1 MSPHSSRLLAAVVAA
16 ILLFSATPAS
26 AQSSGCSDVL
36 TELRADLEQLRAGAG
51 ANSADVRGRA
61 ALLFSTATQEH
72 PACARELQ
80 AMAVAAE
87 QGRVEAPGANAK
99 GFLGPIG
106 WMWNTVYYR
115 VYSGNAVMMF
125 TFGWGLFLAPVLL
138 VFCFYAVTRGATGA
152 FRRPTAVPPAA
163 LTASD

>member
-1 MSPHSSRLLAAVVAA
+1 MSKCDDVVV
-16 ILLFSATPAS
+16 T
-26 AQSSGCSDVL
+26 
-36 TELRADLEQLRAGAG
+36 LRSDLEHLRTT
-51 ANSADVRGRA
+51 ADAAEVPGRA
-61 ALLFSTATQEH
+61 ALLLSTATQDH
-72 PACARELQ
+72 PECSTQIEALGAALEQARL
-80 AMAVAAE
+80 
-87 QGRVEAPGANAK
+87 GAPGANAK

>member
-1 MSPHSSRLLAAVVAA
+1 VVAA
-16 ILLFSATPAS
+16 FLLLTATPAF
-26 AQSSGCSDVL
+26 AQSSKCDSVV
-36 TELRADLEQLRAGAG
+36 ADLRSDLEHLRSTTDA
-51 ANSADVRGRA
+51 ADLPGRA
-61 ALLFSTATQEH
+61 ALLFSTAIQDE
-72 PACARELQ
+72 PGCSNQIEALGAALQQARL
-80 AMAVAAE
+80 
-87 QGRVEAPGANAK
+87 EAPGANAK

-125 TFGWGLFLAPVLL
+125 TFGWGLFLAPLLL

>member
-1 MSPHSSRLLAAVVAA
+1 MSPHSSRFVAALVGAVFLLSAAPAFAESSKCDAVVA
-16 ILLFSATPAS
+16 
-26 AQSSGCSDVL
+26 D
-36 TELRADLEQLRAGAG
+36 LRADLDHLRTTPDATDA
-51 ANSADVRGRA
+51 RGKA
-61 ALLFSTATQEH
+61 ALLFSTVTQDH
-72 PACARELQ
+72 PECSPQIHALGVALEEAR
-80 AMAVAAE
+80 A
-87 QGRVEAPGANAK
+87 GAPGANAK

-106 WMWNTVYYR
+106 WMWNTVFYR

-163 LTASD
+163 LSAQD

>member
-1 MSPHSSRLLAAVVAA
+1 MVRRLVVAMTVTGLLALASMPATAASKCDAVVADLRTDLDHLRTTTDA
-16 ILLFSATPAS
+16 L
-26 AQSSGCSDVL
+26 
-36 TELRADLEQLRAGAG
+36 EL
-51 ANSADVRGRA
+51 RGRA
-61 ALLFSTATQEH
+61 ALLFSTATQDH
-72 PACARELQ
+72 PECSTQIEALGVTLSEAR
-80 AMAVAAE
+80 A
-87 QGRVEAPGANAK
+87 GAPGANAK

-106 WMWNTVYYR
+106 WLWNTVYYR

-163 LTASD
+163 LTAND

>member
-1 MSPHSSRLLAAVVAA
+1 MMAITAAGLLVLAAAPSPATASSKCDAVVA
-16 ILLFSATPAS
+16 
-26 AQSSGCSDVL
+26 D
-36 TELRADLEQLRAGAG
+36 LRADLNHLRTTPDATDA
-51 ANSADVRGRA
+51 RGKA
-61 ALLFSTATQEH
+61 ALLFSTVRQEH
-72 PACARELQ
+72 PECSTQIQALGVALDEAR
-80 AMAVAAE
+80 A
-87 QGRVEAPGANAK
+87 GAPGADAK
-99 GFLGPIG
+99 GFLGPVG

-163 LTASD
+163 LSAEN